1 MSQLTSHER
10 IRRMLRREPADR
22 IGCYETF
29 WGETHAAYEA
39 QGYLKHGED
48 IRSHFNLDIV
58 ESWVFNCVA
67 DLDFIDEVV
76 EETEET
82 RLVKNGNGAIL
93 RWFKG
98 KSTTPENVDYIVKE
112 RSQWNEMREKLV
124 NIDER
129 RINFTAYR
137 EAKARAAKEN
147 KFFCW
152 AGVNVFEQMHPV
164 CGHEHML
171 MGMALDPDWIRDMVQ
186 VYSDLTL
193 QLQEILFAKEGL
205 PDGFWYYEDMGFK
218 NRPFMS
224 PDMYNEL
231 IYPAHKRT
239 VDFAHHRGIPVIMH
253 ICGFIEPLLP
263 GIVKAGVDCLQA
275 IEIKAGM
282 DPIRIF
288 KNYGDVLSL
297 MGGMDVRFL
306 CANDKAAI
314 DRELEAK
321 IPILKQNYGYCL
333 HSDHSIPPEV
343 EYETLKYFIEKGLA
357 LGTYEK

>member
-1 MSQLTSHER
+1 MQQLTGHER
-10 IRRMLRREPADR
+10 IRRMLKREPADR
-22 IGCYETF
+22 IGLFEHF
-29 WGETHAAYEA
+29 WGETYDSYTK
-39 QGYLKHGED
+39 QGYLKPGESMED
-48 IRSHFNLDIV
+48 HFNLDIV
-58 ESWVFNCVA
+58 TCWPFNCVA
-67 DLDFIDEVV
+67 DLDFQDEVL

-98 KSTTPENVDYIVKE
+98 KSGTPEHVDFIVKE
-112 RSQWNEMREKLV
+112 RSQWDEVREKLI

-137 EAKARAAKEN
+137 EAKAKAAREN

-152 AGVNVFEQMHPV
+152 AGVNVFEQMHPI
-164 CGHEHML
+164 CGHEYML
-171 MGMALDPDWIRDMVQ
+171 MGMVLDPDWIRDMVQ
-186 VYSDLTL
+186 IYADLTL
-193 QLQEILFAKEGL
+193 TLQEILFAKEGT
-205 PDGFWYYEDMGFK
+205 PDGIWYYEDMGFK
-218 NRPFMS
+218 QSPFMS

-239 VDFAHHRGIPVIMH
+239 IDFAHERGMPVIMH
-253 ICGFIEPLLP
+253 ICGFVEPLLP
-263 GIVKAGVDCLQA
+263 GIVKAGIDCLQA

-297 MGGMDVRFL
+297 MGGIDVRVL
-306 CANDKAAI
+306 CSNDKTAI

-321 IPILKQNYGYCL
+321 IPILKQNYGFCL

-343 EYETLKYFIEKGLA
+343 KYETLRYFMDKGLE
-357 LGTYEK
+357 LGVY